1 MAEMEKAFELIKFRN
16 KRRPALNET
25 NMNKISTAVNTI
37 DDRVIEL
44 NNEVE
49 QNHNEA
55 VVEVL
60 YAAADSRLC
69 IRHGDGTVK
78 EFAHI
83 GDVTKEELDERINRR
98 IIAGAEISGNGTSS
112 ELEAMEISNG
122 LTVLE
127 VFGKLPDWTT
137 AFITSNSQQTVY
149 SGSFPANEGAAQLI
163 YNKAYADRGT
173 VLFLPIHGSRVWLG
187 KLNNGAISWE
197 ELFTSDG
204 GVITGGESADGR
216 TLALDNG
223 GIAFHLP
230 ANGFAGGLNY
240 FKAGG
245 LLACIGYTTASGGY
259 YYMGEAYNKPNG
271 KVKVGSLE
279 AQGTVKAAAFDGN
292 ASSASQASAAGMLAG
307 WEDTRSAAT
316 KPNDYNAKLLP
327 VGIKQRTA
335 TGIPGGG
342 TYAALVGIRGWT
354 DSSGGKA
361 HELAFDGS
369 GKLFHRVGDT
379 DTWEAWQELAHVS
392 DIPQSD
398 GTASAAK
405 LATARTIQINLAS
418 QNPEAFDGT
427 KDVTPGV
434 TGVLPLKNGGTGAAN
449 AAAAR
454 AALGITAA
462 NIGAAVDG
470 LAESGD
476 FNNITAPGVYTM
488 RGSGT
493 KNQPA
498 SGNYWGLI
506 VLNSDAEE
514 YYVEQIAVKEGT
526 TEVYVRYCAGEGDDG
541 GEWSSWVRLA
551 RMTDTVAA
559 ATTAGTATKAVQ
571 DGNGNNIAGTYA
583 KKTDITMEWAGH
595 QMYDAADAAQT
606 VTFAGM
612 GSSCNYIL
620 LCEGGLSKS
629 GYCDYGRVI
638 LLTGNGSNSDDCWI
652 TTNLATYYSGS
663 TARFSVDKTATNV
676 TIKVNKGAFIDAA
689 LYRLKHQ

>member
-1 MAEMEKAFELIKFRN
+1 MAEMEKAFELIDFHN

-25 NMNKISTAVNTI
+25 NLNKISTAVNTI

-60 YAAADSRLC
+60 YAAADSRLR

-112 ELEAMEISNG
+112 ELEKLEISNG

-173 VLFLPIHGSRVWLG
+173 VLFLPIHGSRVWIG
-187 KLNNGAISWE
+187 KLNSGAISWE
-197 ELFTSDG
+197 ELLTSDG
-204 GVITGGESADGR
+204 GVITGGGEDGR

-259 YYMGEAYNKPNG
+259 YYMGEAYDKPNG

-279 AQGTVKAAAFDGN
+279 AQGTVKAAAFDGK
-292 ASSASQASAAGMLAG
+292 ASSASQASSATMLAG
-307 WEDTRSAAT
+307 WKDTRSAAT

-369 GKLFHRVGDT
+369 GKIFHRVGDT

-392 DIPQSD
+392 DIPQSE

-405 LATARTIQINLAS
+405 LATARTIQTNLGSESPA
-418 QNPEAFDGT
+418 AFDGT
-427 KDVTPGV
+427 QNVAPGV
-434 TGVLPLKNGGTGAAN
+434 TGILPMKHGGTGAAT
-449 AAAAR
+449 AAGAR

-470 LAESGD
+470 LAEGDD

-506 VLNSDAEE
+506 VLNSDADE
-514 YYVEQIAVKEGT
+514 YYVEQIAVQEGT
-526 TEVYVRYCAGEGDDG
+526 TEVYVRYCSGEDDDG
-541 GEWSSWVRLA
+541 NGGAWSSWVRLA

-559 ATTAGTATKAVQ
+559 ATKAVQ
-571 DGNGNNIAGTYA
+571 DGDGNVINSTYLKRAGDA
-583 KKTDITMEWAGH
+583 VEWIGWQQLDA
-595 QMYDAADAAQT
+595 YDAAGT
-606 VTFAGM
+606 LTFLKTDTGNAYDYVIVATGA
-612 GSSCNYIL
+612 SSTA
-620 LCEGGLSKS
+620 SKT
-629 GYCDYGRVI
+629 GNDDYGRVI
-638 LLTGNGSNSDDCWI
+638 FMRKDIDTENWVTSIIGSF
-652 TTNLATYYSGS
+652 YSGS
-663 TARFSVDKTATNV
+663 TARFTVDKTNANI
-676 TIKVNKGAFIDAA
+676 TIKVPKGSYAA
-689 LYRLKHQ
+689 VAAYRLKHK